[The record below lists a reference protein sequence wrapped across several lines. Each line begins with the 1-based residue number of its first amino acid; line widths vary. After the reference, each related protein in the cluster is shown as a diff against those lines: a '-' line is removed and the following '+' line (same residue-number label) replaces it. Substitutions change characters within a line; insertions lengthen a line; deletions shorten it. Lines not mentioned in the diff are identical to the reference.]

1 MSRPEAL
8 NESYKKRWQNTRN
21 TLKQRHSSSWTALP
35 PLWPLQSPSGHW
47 EGKHSLCL
55 PIYVSAW
62 SSPHVLV
69 PGHLPQAS
77 ELISIMSRNTP
88 DYDVFQNVLPVSLVY
103 SPAAWGAGWIPS
115 IRQPLGIDTRPGSS
129 KETEQIE
136 NLINFHRNLR
146 GTNLPN
152 SMSGQLTSLT
162 GWSSCFLL
170 LVSICPQEIPAK
182 QNSDK
187 LGSSEQ
193 PGNLDGFKTVNRS
206 GACPRPGAT
215 AAPHQLIPF
224 TLLCRVENYVPRG
237 LPFCQEAF
245 CTAGAMPSLR

>member
-1 MSRPEAL
+1 MYL
-8 NESYKKRWQNTRN
+8 
-21 TLKQRHSSSWTALP
+21 
-35 PLWPLQSPSGHW
+35 
-47 EGKHSLCL
+47 
-55 PIYVSAW
+55 
-62 SSPHVLV
+62 
-69 PGHLPQAS
+69 
-77 ELISIMSRNTP
+77 
-88 DYDVFQNVLPVSLVY
+88 FQKVLPVSLVY

-115 IRQPLGIDTRPGSS
+115 IRQPLGIDTRPGYS
-129 KETEQIE
+129 KETEKIE

-146 GTNLPN
+146 GTNLLN
-152 SMSGQLTSLT
+152 SLSGQLTSLT

-193 PGNLDGFKTVNRS
+193 PGNLDSFKTVNWS

-215 AAPHQLIPF
+215 PAPLPAPAKLIPF
-224 TLLCRVENYVPRG
+224 TLLCKVENYVPRG

-245 CTAGAMPSLR
+245 CTAGAMQSLR